1 MNCNI
6 TPQVIIYRHINVS
19 LSNNVIEIIFAKMTD
34 LTIVQA

>member
-6 TPQVIIYRHINVS
+6 TLQVIIYRHINVS